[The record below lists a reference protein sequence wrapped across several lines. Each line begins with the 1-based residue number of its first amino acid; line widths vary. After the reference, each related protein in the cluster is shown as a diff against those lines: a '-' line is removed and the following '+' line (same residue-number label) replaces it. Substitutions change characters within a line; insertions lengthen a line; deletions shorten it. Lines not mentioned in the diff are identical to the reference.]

1 MKRTIIFLL
10 TAIAVVSCEFLDPR
24 PIEDLTTDELLG
36 NAVYGEGLLAQAYA
50 ILNTEY
56 IDYTEYYTDN
66 AVPAVPGGNSLALGN
81 WTVQGNPIGQWD
93 AWYEAIG
100 YLNMYLRDCKN
111 LLYSVSDPALN
122 KILQK
127 QRRGEAY
134 FMRAWYQWL
143 LLRTYAGY
151 PAGGGE
157 CLGFPIVTDVLST
170 SDNLD
175 RPRNTYEEC
184 VAQIAKDCDSAI
196 VLLPK

>member
-1 MKRTIIFLL
+1 MLKTETMKRTIIFLL

-134 FMRAWYQWL
+134 FMRAWYQ
-143 LLRTYAGY
+143 
-151 PAGGGE
+151 
-157 CLGFPIVTDVLST
+157 
-170 SDNLD
+170 
-175 RPRNTYEEC
+175 
-184 VAQIAKDCDSAI
+184 
-196 VLLPK
+196 